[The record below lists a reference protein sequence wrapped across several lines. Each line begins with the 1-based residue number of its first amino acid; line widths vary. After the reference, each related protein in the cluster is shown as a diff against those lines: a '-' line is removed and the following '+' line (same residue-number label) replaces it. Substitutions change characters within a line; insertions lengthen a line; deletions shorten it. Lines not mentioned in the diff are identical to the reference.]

1 MAYQPP
7 DASQHFSQP
16 IQPQPSQPIYPYPSG
31 PMPPTQ
37 PYPPQYPAQPFPQQ
51 PYQQPVYPPQGYPP
65 GYYPP
70 PQYQQPPYPYPYQ
83 QPNWPPSQRINSKAS
98 LAQTLGVCSLFLGVL
113 TGIPAIIV
121 GMLAL
126 GEIHDTGEAGTNRAN
141 TGLILGFI
149 SFAWMVGYYYWFFMP
164 R

>member
-1 MAYQPP
+1 MQP
-7 DASQHFSQP
+7 
-16 IQPQPSQPIYPYPSG
+16 
-31 PMPPTQ
+31 
-37 PYPPQYPAQPFPQQ
+37 PYPPQLPYQPPQQPGQPYYPSPSGGIPPQVSGPVYPTGYAPQGQMSQPFPPQ
-51 PYQQPVYPPQGYPP
+51 YQQPYPP

-70 PQYQQPPYPYPYQ
+70 QQYQQPPYPYPYPYQ

-98 LAQTLGVCSLFLGVL
+98 LAQTLGFCSLFLGVL

-141 TGLILGFI
+141 AGIILGII
-149 SFAWMVGYYYWFFMP
+149 SFVWMVGYYYWFFVP